1 MWPRVTTVL
10 SHGRR
15 TACPGLGCLGE
26 LTHPM
31 RVAMGEILYGTPQNG
46 CFKMVLF
53 GETVIDH
60 RFIFFLPSFFSDR
73 HFSGMMWLDITGQ
86 PHGPSDSLQGI
97 PIHNQS
103 TAAGGCRS
111 SMELSIFLGMLKVE
125 PPFLWGVELEAPI
138 LGVLA
143 RCQMVSSRVSVFFDP
158 HDDWQ
163 IHANQVPA
171 RVSLGH
177 PWSRSFRSG
186 NCRSLCQ

>member
-60 RFIFFLPSFFSDR
+60 RFIFF
-73 HFSGMMWLDITGQ
+73 
-86 PHGPSDSLQGI
+86 
-97 PIHNQS
+97 
-103 TAAGGCRS
+103 C
-111 SMELSIFLGMLKVE
+111 
-125 PPFLWGVELEAPI
+125 PPF
-138 LGVLA
+138 
-143 RCQMVSSRVSVFFDP
+143 F
-158 HDDWQ
+158 Q
-163 IHANQVPA
+163 IDIFP
-171 RVSLGH
+171 G
-177 PWSRSFRSG
+177 
-186 NCRSLCQ
+186 

>member
-1 MWPRVTTVL
+1 MKDACRPGSASWIHINPVAKNFSPPFWNRNPAAFADNSPPSMSYESIFEKGFWDRPHQWILNFWALGRMVFFANIGCSMWPRVTTVL

-103 TAAGGCRS
+103 TAADGC
-111 SMELSIFLGMLKVE
+111 L
-125 PPFLWGVELEAPI
+125 
-138 LGVLA
+138 
-143 RCQMVSSRVSVFFDP
+143 
-158 HDDWQ
+158 
-163 IHANQVPA
+163 
-171 RVSLGH
+171 
-177 PWSRSFRSG
+177 
-186 NCRSLCQ
+186 